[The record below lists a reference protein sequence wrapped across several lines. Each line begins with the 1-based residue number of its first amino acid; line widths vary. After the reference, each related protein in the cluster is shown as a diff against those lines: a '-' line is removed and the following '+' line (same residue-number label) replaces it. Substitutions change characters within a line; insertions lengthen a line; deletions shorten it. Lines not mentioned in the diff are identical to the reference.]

1 VAVADIGPYFDIDR
15 NMTNHNGSQPNEGWP
30 LFNARQTFG
39 TIADFY
45 ACLPELPGSN
55 YPELMQLGCES
66 VIAGIPHFM
75 GLKLAVGDQV
85 YDVDMDLESIKK
97 EFLADVDF
105 QKGIYAWRTTWAP
118 RGLNVSLD
126 MEITSFVHRLRD
138 NVAGTQLQVTAR
150 GGAINCTIIDIFD
163 GRSAVRSNL
172 GEKGLSDK
180 SSMYVSLHPDGQPN
194 VTAWVVSTAN
204 VSNGFTDESS
214 RRTVTGPDNGNNM
227 TIGQE
232 WDVHLV
238 EGKTAVFEKFV
249 GIASTDKFPNAGKTA
264 SEESSRAFRDGWD
277 TVVTTHVEEWKELM
291 AAHHITSY
299 RDPITG
305 RLPENETSIEK
316 IQIAAVA
323 DAYYLLQNLQPA
335 GSELDDAGVAVG
347 GLTSDTYGGMLF
359 WDQDFWMFP
368 SILAHWP
375 NYARQFLLARVK
387 HLPQA
392 QLNAQAPYVQD
403 AYKFPQGAAL
413 YSWTAGKYGNATATG
428 PALNYEYHINSDI
441 GLAAFWY
448 RHVTGDEAFF
458 KERLWPMVLAI
469 GHTVHT
475 LLIKDGNG
483 YSIYNMTD
491 PDEFHVC
498 LLSFIGSSSF
508 LTSFPPVC
516 YFAVHPFSN
525 SQVSPL
531 SLCILCNQLTKF
543 TEQQQER
550 GFYSR
555 LIFSTVDTDQP
566 VRRRERAPS

>member
-1 VAVADIGPYFDIDR
+1 
-15 NMTNHNGSQPNEGWP
+15 
-30 LFNARQTFG
+30 
-39 TIADFY
+39 
-45 ACLPELPGSN
+45 
-55 YPELMQLGCES
+55 
-66 VIAGIPHFM
+66 
-75 GLKLAVGDQV
+75 
-85 YDVDMDLESIKK
+85 
-97 EFLADVDF
+97 
-105 QKGIYAWRTTWAP
+105 
-118 RGLNVSLD
+118 

-204 VSNGFTDESS
+204 ISNGFTDESS

-277 TVVTTHVEEWKELM
+277 TMVTTHVEEWKELM

-375 NYARQFLLARVK
+375 NYARQFLLARVR

-469 GHTVHT
+469 GHTVDT

-555 LIFSTVDTDQP
+555 LIFSTVDSDQP